1 MYIHVM
7 YYNNCN
13 KHINLPM
20 AIHSHTVKA
29 DQLLMNPGSQG
40 MFSGF
45 VSSPENYDGTY
56 THAVIT

>member
-1 MYIHVM
+1 
-7 YYNNCN
+7 
-13 KHINLPM
+13 M